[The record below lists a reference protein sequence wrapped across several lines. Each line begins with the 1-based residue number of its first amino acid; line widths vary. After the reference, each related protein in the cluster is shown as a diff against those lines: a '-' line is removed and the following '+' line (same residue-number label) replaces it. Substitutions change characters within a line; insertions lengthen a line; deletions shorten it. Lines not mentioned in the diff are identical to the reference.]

1 MCPYVIIRRIISK
14 RDGINRF
21 LPAATK
27 LGQGNVFTGV
37 CDSVHRGGVCL
48 SACWDTPPPPG
59 ADTPSQEQTPLGADT
74 PQEQTPLGAET
85 PPGTDTPLEQTP
97 SGSRPPSI
105 RYTTRDQVS
114 PPEADSGIRSTSRR
128 YASYWNAFLLWYISH
143 QVIVVWECTT
153 LPGHVDLN
161 SVIQFKLTFKF
172 DLYTFVFLISC
183 KTNNCSTLS
192 YLEQWCTNSFW
203 SQILC
208 FYTRFYWIFVGDCIK
223 SCKIS

>member
-1 MCPYVIIRRIISK
+1 MCPYVIIRRFIIK

-37 CDSVHRGGVCL
+37 CYSVHGGGVWL

-59 ADTPSQEQTPLGADT
+59 ADTPGSKHPPWEQTPPRADTPHRSRHPPGADTPREQTPL
-74 PQEQTPLGAET
+74 
-85 PPGTDTPLEQTP
+85 
-97 SGSRPPSI
+97 
-105 RYTTRDQVS
+105 DQVYHPGS
-114 PPEADSGIRSTSRR
+114 GIPPPPEADSGIRSTSGR
-128 YASYWNAFLLWYISH
+128 YTSYWNAFLLWYISH

-153 LPGHVDLN
+153 LPGHGDLN

-192 YLEQWCTNSFW
+192 CLEQ
-203 SQILC
+203 
-208 FYTRFYWIFVGDCIK
+208 
-223 SCKIS
+223 